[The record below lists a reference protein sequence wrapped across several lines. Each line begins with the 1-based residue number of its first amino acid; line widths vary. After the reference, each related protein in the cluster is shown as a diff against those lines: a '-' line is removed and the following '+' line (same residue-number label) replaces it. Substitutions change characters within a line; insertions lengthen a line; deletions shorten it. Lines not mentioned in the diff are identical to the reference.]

1 MVRAVASLI
10 TAFTILW
17 ATQFATATVVIDTVL
32 VGDEGNPSDQ
42 VYAYNNPNNEALGS
56 VPYAYRIGTYE
67 VTNSQYAEFL
77 NAKARD
83 ADPLLLYND
92 RMGSEISGGISRSGD
107 PGDYVYAVKEN
118 MGNKPVNFVNC
129 YDAYRFVN
137 WLHNGQGSGD
147 TETGAYTLGAYN
159 PGGYPVDASTIVR
172 NPGASWFIP
181 NENEWYKAAYYD
193 PRTAAEGG
201 PPGDDHYWYAA
212 TQSDTVPLVATADA
226 FGNISNPGANVANTD
241 LGADWNGQDGNVTT
255 VGSAGPL
262 SASYYGTYDQAGNV
276 WEWVDT
282 QFEENGWGRGLRGG
296 AWNLNPFNT
305 PADLRNIAKI
315 ATGSYPYIGFRV
327 AAPVTA
333 VPEPSSLVLAAV
345 GIVGLCCVAKRRR
358 RS

>member
-1 MVRAVASLI
+1 MHRALLSSLTVLAI
-10 TAFTILW
+10 TIIAP
-17 ATQFATATVVIDTVL
+17 FAHATVVIDTVT
-32 VGDEGNPSDQ
+32 VDDVDNPPDKA
-42 VYAYNNPNNEALGS
+42 YAYNNPDNLQFGS
-56 VPYAYRIGTYE
+56 VPYEYRIGTYE
-67 VTNSQYAEFL
+67 VTNSQYVEFL
-77 NAKARD
+77 NLKAKA
-83 ADPLLLYND
+83 ADPLLLYD
-92 RMGSEISGGISRSGD
+92 TRMGSEISGGISRTGA
-107 PGDYVYAVKEN
+107 PGDYVYTVKEN
-118 MGNKPVNFVNC
+118 MGDKPVNYVNC

-137 WLHNGQGSGD
+137 WLHNGQENGD

-172 NPGASWFIP
+172 NPGAMWFIP

-212 TQSDTVPLVATADA
+212 TQSDSVPIVATADA
-226 FGNISNPGANVANTD
+226 FGNISNPGANVANTN

-282 QFEENGWGRGLRGG
+282 QFEANGWGRGLRGG
-296 AWNLNPFNT
+296 AWNLGPYNT

-315 ATGSYPYIGFRV
+315 ATGSYPSIGFRV
-327 AAPVTA
+327 AAPATA
-333 VPEPSSLVLAAV
+333 VPEPSSLILAAM
-345 GIVGLCCVAKRRR
+345 GLVGLCCVAKYRG